1 MRAIQ
6 LGLIDAGGSTRS
18 LSVLLS
24 AVKTGL
30 RTHTALEIAHMSV
43 CCVRVVFISLRAP
56 DCAATIREWHLLEG
70 GV

>member
-1 MRAIQ
+1 MQAIQ
-6 LGLIDAGGSTRS
+6 LGLIDAGSSTRS

-30 RTHTALEIAHMSV
+30 RTCTALEIAHVSM
-43 CCVRVVFISLRAP
+43 CCMKVVFISLGAP
-56 DCAATIREWHLLEG
+56 DCAATIREWCLFEG

>member
-1 MRAIQ
+1 MWAIQ
-6 LGLIDAGGSTRS
+6 LGLIDAGGSTHN

-30 RTHTALEIAHMSV
+30 RMHTALEIAHVFV
-43 CCVRVVFISLRAP
+43 CYVRVVFILLRAP
-56 DCAATIREWHLLEG
+56 DCVATIQEWRLFEG